1 VSSIDL
7 FPTVVEMAGARP
19 PADQPVDGVSLVPL
33 LRGREPLGARA
44 LFNFRSN
51 SAADRPGGVAVRAGD
66 WKLVRWYETNASF
79 PREHEL
85 YDLRSDVGERH
96 DLAPARPDKVRELR
110 ALVDG
115 FIRDTGALE
124 PRPNPAWVP
133 EAGARARRPQGGA
146 AGHRLP
152 GGVSRHSS
160 ADPTG
165 TGGP

>member
-1 VSSIDL
+1 
-7 FPTVVEMAGARP
+7 
-19 PADQPVDGVSLVPL
+19 
-33 LRGREPLGARA
+33 
-44 LFNFRSN
+44 
-51 SAADRPGGVAVRAGD
+51 VAVRAGD